1 MSVDSDCHTNVS
13 WSEEESP
20 AVPRPRLHIRILMMV
35 DQIAVKNDYEWEA
48 LELLLTV
55 LKCHFH
61 PSTILNN
68 KGKLHALLT
77 YLYH

>member
-1 MSVDSDCHTNVS
+1 
-13 WSEEESP
+13 
-20 AVPRPRLHIRILMMV
+20 MV